1 MHLCLTSSLPRQ
13 RGGRRAGR
21 GDCKL
26 KPPDHGFSDVG
37 VLSTRQ
43 VIIQL
48 ERGERHAT
56 LSEIDD
62 LASVLGDDLAYLRGR
77 PKEAS
82 IDALLAALRA
92 ELLNLTVGSTRGGI
106 PSGARREFSTVPADL
121 RSARCV
127 VAPSLPGRAC
137 PVLAYHAK
145 LSAAV
150 RCGSALST
158 RKLPR
163 HV

>member
-1 MHLCLTSSLPRQ
+1 M
-13 RGGRRAGR
+13 
-21 GDCKL
+21 
-26 KPPDHGFSDVG
+26 
-37 VLSTRQ
+37 STRQ
-43 VIIQL
+43 VIGQM
-48 ERGERHAT
+48 ERGERRAT
-56 LSEIDD
+56 LSEFDH
-62 LASVLGDDLAYLRGR
+62 LASVLGVDLAFLVALAYLRR
-77 PKEAS
+77 RLKAAL
-82 IDALLAALRA
+82 IDALLVAIRT

-127 VAPSLPGRAC
+127 VAPSLLGRAC

-158 RKLPR
+158 RKLPL